1 MNKEIELIRENFYS
15 QNSNI
20 REYHELTL
28 FLKRYE
34 EKYIYQ
40 TSIVGKEMQNEK

>member
-1 MNKEIELIRENFYS
+1 MNKEIELIRETFYT

-20 REYHELTL
+20 REFHELTL

-40 TSIVGKEMQNEK
+40 TSIVGKEMKNEK

>member
-1 MNKEIELIRENFYS
+1 MNKEIELLRETFYTKK
-15 QNSNI
+15 NNI

-28 FLKRYE
+28 FLKNYE

-40 TSIVGKEMQNEK
+40 TVTKGKDTKIEK